1 MEGRGGIFSR
11 LVFAECALVPGC
23 VSDRRGGYRCGV
35 PRTSEP
41 RLPPPLRRIETLL
54 PTSVARHKKCFDRV
68 PCGRLAERGRE
79 QSFPLGKAGFRPRDR
94 IGRHVYHHR
103 ILSPD
108 AGFGTRSDERCPCAI
123 RELRPRRH
131 RRFIDSGPRR
141 HQKFVGSPN
150 GGRKW
155 NLQGTSEQ
163 GDAFD
168 LGIILKPWRCI
179 ARGL

>member
-1 MEGRGGIFSR
+1 
-11 LVFAECALVPGC
+11 
-23 VSDRRGGYRCGV
+23 
-35 PRTSEP
+35 
-41 RLPPPLRRIETLL
+41 
-54 PTSVARHKKCFDRV
+54 V

-79 QSFPLGKAGFRPRDR
+79 QSFPLGKAVSARETESVVTFITTEFCRQMLGLVLEATSGVPR
-94 IGRHVYHHR
+94 
-103 ILSPD
+103 
-108 AGFGTRSDERCPCAI
+108 AI
-123 RELRPRRH
+123 RELRPPRH

-150 GGRKW
+150 GGRNW